1 LPSGGHFI
9 VLNLFIDTKPEII
22 KLYMKNRFSTSELKR
37 VHLAVLFFL
46 SPLLAAAQND
56 TDISFF
62 PNKSIAFIDLLIAA
76 VALTVVAIAI
86 LLFKLIS
93 NTNKTDQDKIA
104 HQDNK
109 FKAYINNLS
118 ANEIAILK
126 RKRNNRNNGLS
137 LVLLGI
143 FCFLPHFIFAQT
155 GPAKR
160 EDIFSQPG
168 VVITLVLI
176 FIPLFFALVFLVSKV
191 TKGFR
196 TYNNF
201 QKLKEAEAFAAFISD
216 DKNMPSDAELA
227 EIEHKSTF
235 DVVQNEISGG
245 TQSNDAEGLL
255 KNVSSATNYRF
266 FATKRPPIKRP
277 KIDAALTKLV
287 LWFLSTAVFWLL
299 VGSST
304 GEYVGIKFIV
314 PDADTYSWLSIG
326 RLRAVHTN
334 LVFWAWSTIGIMGL
348 GYYIVPMVSNAPL
361 NNIKSGWIALVCVNV
376 AMLVGALSIMAG
388 INNGGGEYRE
398 IIWPIMAV
406 WGFGLLLTVINF
418 IKTIANRTTKE
429 IYISNWFIV
438 ASYIFI
444 LVVVFVAYIPMGQD
458 GIGETIVQG
467 YYMHQAVGMWFMFSM
482 LGVLYYL
489 LPQQLNKPIYSYS
502 LGVLAFW
509 SQILFYT
516 VIGTHHFVFSAL
528 PWWLQTVAIVGSV
541 GMLIPVTAG
550 TINYLMTLK
559 GSWRK
564 VSNSYSLPF
573 FVVGIIYYFT
583 GSFQGTAEAFRATNL
598 LWHFTDFTIAHS
610 HMTMYGIITFLLFG
624 GIYAIVPRLTGKE
637 PPQLGVGAHFWL
649 ALIGLQFYTIPL
661 MIGGTLKGLMWAEGL
676 PFIDGVVMMGPYWLW
691 RAIGGTLMWIS
702 HFVLAYNM
710 YRMLQPTVDIDVKEK
725 AFEIISKNLEPNS
738 VAPKL

>member
-1 LPSGGHFI
+1 MIFQMINRLSKSKLKLLI
-9 VLNLFIDTKPEII
+9 LTLLLFLQP
-22 KLYMKNRFSTSELKR
+22 FF
-37 VHLAVLFFL
+37 AV
-46 SPLLAAAQND
+46 AQND

-62 PNKSIAFIDLLIAA
+62 PNKSIEFIDLL
-76 VALTVVAIAI
+76 VTVVLITVASIVV
-86 LLFKLIS
+86 LLLKLIS
-93 NTNKTDQDKIA
+93 NTNKTANDQTEHKKS
-104 HQDNK
+104 K
-109 FKAYINNLS
+109 FKEYISNLNAS
-118 ANEIAILK
+118 EIEVIK
-126 RKRNNRNNGLS
+126 RKRIKSNNGLS
-137 LVLLGI
+137 LAILGLLYLVPQI
-143 FCFLPHFIFAQT
+143 IFAQP

-160 EDIFSQPG
+160 EDIFSEPG
-168 VVITLVLI
+168 IVITLVLI
-176 FIPLFFALVFLVSKV
+176 FIPLFFALIYLVSKV
-191 TKGFR
+191 TTSFR
-196 TYNNF
+196 NYNNF

-216 DKNMPSDAELA
+216 DENMPSDSELE
-227 EIEHKSTF
+227 EIKQKSAYE
-235 DVVQNEISGG
+235 VVPNEISAGKA
-245 TQSNDAEGLL
+245 SHDSKGLL
-255 KNVSSATNYRF
+255 KNITSETNYRF

-277 KIDAALTKLV
+277 KIDPALTKLV
-287 LWFLSTAVFWLL
+287 LWFLGTAVFWLF
-299 VGSST
+299 VGSSV

-334 LVFWAWSTIGIMGL
+334 LVFWAWATIGIMGL

-361 NNIKSGWIALVCVNV
+361 NSIKNGWTALICVNF
-376 AMLVGALSIMAG
+376 AMFVGAITIMAG

-398 IIWPIMAV
+398 IIWPIMAIWAV
-406 WGFGLLLTVINF
+406 GLLLTVINF
-418 IKTIANRTTKE
+418 IKTIAKRTTTE

-444 LVVVFVAYIPMGQD
+444 LIVAFIAYIPMGQD

-541 GMLIPVTAG
+541 GMLIPVVAG
-550 TINYLMTLK
+550 TTNYLMTLR
-559 GSWRK
+559 GSWSK

-573 FVVGIIYYFT
+573 FFVGIIYYFT
-583 GSFQGTAEAFRATNL
+583 GSFQGTAEAFRSTNL
-598 LWHFTDFTIAHS
+598 IWHFTDFTIAHS
-610 HMTMYGIITFLLFG
+610 HITMYGIITFLLFG

-661 MIGGTLKGLMWAEGL
+661 MIGGTLKGLMWAEGA
-676 PFIDGVVMMGPYWLW
+676 PFIDSVVMMGPYWLW
-691 RAIGGTLMWIS
+691 RAIGGTLMWLS
-702 HFVLAYNM
+702 HIVLVYNM
-710 YRMLQPTVDIDVKEK
+710 YKMMQPTVDVDVKQK
-725 AFEIISKNLEPNS
+725 AFEIINQNLETNL
-738 VAPKL
+738 AEPKI